1 MDVIGNFLADV
12 YVNWFVICI
21 TTFGPEVG
29 GALAAVTPLL
39 PVVAL
44 GLRLSLVSEEDVCD

>member
-1 MDVIGNFLADV
+1 VDVIGNFLADV

-29 GALAAVTPLL
+29 GALAAVSPLL

-44 GLRLSLVSEEDVCD
+44 GLRSWRLSEEDVCD

>member
-29 GALAAVTPLL
+29 GALAAVSPLL

-44 GLRLSLVSEEDVCD
+44 GLRLSLVSEDGVGG